1 MQYRYAK
8 ANNKYIKNY
17 ANNKE
22 LLYIQHLDAK
32 KLYLWAVPQKLP
44 VNGFEWVRYI
54 SSLNKNLEKFIKL
67 TEDYDED
74 SDKGY
79 TLEVDVEYP
88 KHLHDLHSDLPFL
101 PEIMKINKC
110 NKLLC
115 NSCDKK
121 EFVIHMRALKQ
132 VSNHWLILKK
142 VYRVI

>member
-54 SSLNKNLEKFIKL
+54 SSLNKNLEKFEKL
-67 TEDYDED
+67 T
-74 SDKGY
+74 
-79 TLEVDVEYP
+79 
-88 KHLHDLHSDLPFL
+88 
-101 PEIMKINKC
+101 
-110 NKLLC
+110 
-115 NSCDKK
+115 
-121 EFVIHMRALKQ
+121 
-132 VSNHWLILKK
+132 
-142 VYRVI
+142 